1 MIAEGQYNCSGV
13 LFLVPLELCRSWR
26 QHLRNCSPH
35 SFVIIET
42 VQPRAARVNPISI
55 SGTGTAQVHRDQ
67 GGEAMTK
74 SAADFAERNTERA
87 VQVTKYGMDWLR
99 EVAEQNLDQSKASV
113 ETLVIA
119 TRKAVHAL
127 DQQTSAVLGRSMLA
141 AEETLSNTFD
151 FLHKLVRMKDPQ
163 ELAQLQSEFV
173 SRQAQVLADQ
183 TKEFGQTLMQGTS
196 EMAKTTERT
205 AETIRK
211 LSEAA

>member
-1 MIAEGQYNCSGV
+1 
-13 LFLVPLELCRSWR
+13 
-26 QHLRNCSPH
+26 
-35 SFVIIET
+35 
-42 VQPRAARVNPISI
+42 
-55 SGTGTAQVHRDQ
+55 
-67 GGEAMTK
+67 MTK
-74 SAADFAERNTERA
+74 AEFAERNTERA
-87 VQVTKYGMDWLR
+87 VQATNYGMDSLR

-113 ETLVIA
+113 EALVIA
-119 TRKAVHAL
+119 TRKAVDAF
-127 DQQTSAVLGRSMLA
+127 DQQTSVIVGRSMLA

-183 TKEFGQTLMQGTS
+183 TKEFGQTLMQSAS

-211 LSEAA
+211 RSEAA